1 MVAISTVAKTKNL
14 VRKKVAL
21 WKTVFVAPRS
31 PAIWRWIEFPTSYMV
46 NRGFLCCSCGGRKV
60 LFKEVSIF
68 VRLSF
73 FALCSNNTRPI
84 FPPKRPSD
92 YVLTRGSGDK
102 SSSNPTHV
110 LFQLSSSIFE
120 ESFNLIPEGVFFV
133 ENPPCLGHTFI
144 LGTPFIAWE

>member
-1 MVAISTVAKTKNL
+1 MYEGTLQIRFRMVAISTVAKTKNL

-46 NRGFLCCSCGGRKV
+46 NRGFLCCTCGGRKV

-73 FALCSNNTRPI
+73 FALCSNNRAADKTH
-84 FPPKRPSD
+84 FPAQAPKRLCID
-92 YVLTRGSGDK
+92 ARQRRQVIFQ
-102 SSSNPTHV
+102 SNPCFVSIVELHFRGILQFNPRRSV
-110 LFQLSSSIFE
+110 L
-120 ESFNLIPEGVFFV
+120 
-133 ENPPCLGHTFI
+133 C
-144 LGTPFIAWE
+144 